1 MGSEFMMNTCFAFD
15 LDGTVTQ
22 QELLPLIASALDLE
36 KEMRL
41 LTKLTINGVIPFE
54 DSFRL
59 RCACLKSVPI
69 DEVCSIIEEV
79 ALDDDVAVF
88 IKNHP
93 LQCAIVTGN
102 LDVWVAP
109 LVKKLGCLSYSST
122 AAIKDGQLRNVVS
135 VLRKSHPILDLKKS
149 FDRVVAIGDGI
160 NDMPMFDASD
170 IRIAFGG
177 VHQPAKQLVE
187 MADFVSFSGR
197 SLCRMLNTLL

>member
-15 LDGTVTQ
+15 LDGTVTK

-41 LTKLTINGVIPFE
+41 LTELTINGVIPFE

-88 IKNHP
+88 IKDHP
-93 LQCAIVTGN
+93 LHCAIVTGN

-122 AAIKDGQLRNVVS
+122 AVIKDGQLSNVAS

-149 FDRVVAIGDGI
+149 FDRVVAIGDGV

-170 IRIAFGG
+170 VRIAFGG
-177 VHQPAKQLVE
+177 VHRPARQLME
-187 MADFVSFSGR
+187 MSDFVAFSGR